1 MNRGRLPLAR
11 WLLLAALLLGVVTA
25 QQDDAYLER
34 YGLAIENLE
43 RAVTALPSDAVLAR
57 EELDGAFSAL
67 LTLSREA
74 AAGPLAAALERVVE
88 RARVAIGNASQDD
101 LAVQAAV
108 LEGGFQRLVFDSAL
122 RAAVEG
128 DLPLARQRLARVGQD
143 LGMAQADLDS
153 LAGPDQ
159 PIANLR
165 FDFEAGVA
173 DVIETRLAVAQ
184 ELAPTS
190 VGGAYRAMARA
201 YGAFLLVQDS
211 PRTQATLNQTFVEAA
226 EALVDGRVEEATTSL
241 GSLREGIAELGIAA
255 RARETGPSAAVPP
268 TAPSELPDTP
278 TPPDA
283 EAVVEPTPDA
293 VVEPAEEPVQE
304 PAEPPA
310 EEPLP
315 EALAEV
321 PAEELAPEAEAPE
334 EAVPDEEAPATAVE
348 LVDETGEPLVL
359 GEAQL
364 ALLRLEIEQELHA
377 AKLERLSQDL
387 AGAGVGEAL
396 RPRLSEALLEAGFER
411 LSAAGDAVSARL
423 VAATAAAQRGD
434 EDSARAALRQAAE
447 RYDALL
453 SPVVRARF
461 ADVDVETSA
470 LLLRLADE
478 PGLRASDVAVAA
490 AQVETARGVLVGD
503 PEPALLTGARQTLEF
518 WSGLPRAIV
527 FVVIGILALIPLAL
541 LNLAFGGGNR
551 NWQLV
556 GVALFLLLTPV
567 LFEGLVGLSV
577 LLAEFAG
584 FELLSQLP
592 ALSPFSSTVGHLVWA
607 STALLAV
614 IFATIGL
621 YGICA
626 QFGLVG
632 RRRKVAKGARATRT
646 GSSTESIDWDDD

>member
-67 LTLSREA
+67 RTLSREA

-128 DLPLARQRLARVGQD
+128 DLPLARQRLERVGQD

-241 GSLREGIAELGIAA
+241 GSLRDGIAELGIAA
-255 RARETGPSAAVPP
+255 RAREAGPTAAVPP

-283 EAVVEPTPDA
+283 EAVEEPTPDA

-304 PAEPPA
+304 PAETPA

-315 EALAEV
+315 EPLAEV
-321 PAEELAPEAEAPE
+321 PAEEPAPEQEAP
-334 EAVPDEEAPATAVE
+334 PTAVE

-470 LLLRLADE
+470 LLRRLADE

-503 PEPALLTGARQTLEF
+503 PEPALLTGARQTLEL

-632 RRRKVAKGARATRT
+632 RRRQVAKGARATRT